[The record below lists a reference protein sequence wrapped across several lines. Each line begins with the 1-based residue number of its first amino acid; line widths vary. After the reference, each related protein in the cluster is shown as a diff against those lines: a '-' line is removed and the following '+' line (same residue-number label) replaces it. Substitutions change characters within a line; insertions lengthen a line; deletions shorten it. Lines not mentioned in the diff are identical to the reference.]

1 MMFLEFLLYFIYPD
15 SCLLWM
21 FWRSTE
27 PSSRN
32 PTWTACT
39 IRSRCQAARSDQ
51 DLKCLFLD
59 DVPCFFCF
67 VWSPCFTVFVF
78 VFEFLHVLVL
88 FPPDRRA
95 VRNHSFGPPD
105 FQCFF
110 ISEFRISK
118 PKNKMNKMNKSM
130 QYMYQYI
137 RCSCFSL
144 VIGTSRNE
152 SYGVCPSLF
161 EPFAF

>member
-1 MMFLEFLLYFIYPD
+1 MFLEFLLYFIYPD
-15 SCLLWM
+15 SFLLWM

-59 DVPCFFCF
+59 DVPCFLLFRLISVFHRFCF
-67 VWSPCFTVFVF
+67 CFWISPCFGFVSTG
-78 VFEFLHVLVL
+78 
-88 FPPDRRA
+88 DRRA

-105 FQCFF
+105 FQCVF

-118 PKNKMNKMNKSM
+118 PKNKKHKSM
-130 QYMYQYI
+130 QYI
-137 RCSCFSL
+137 RRSCFLYKSHWKL
-144 VIGTSRNE
+144 RRLSKFVWA
-152 SYGVCPSLF
+152 VCLLKVCF
-161 EPFAF
+161 KC